1 MIALKFDLSE
11 IVPGSVETASLE
23 LTASETVTGTHT
35 FRVFGLE
42 HDAAGWDWDEGTVD
56 FDTLAGVTFDGNS
69 RTLGINPNY
78 TANGQQAGPSNPALD
93 VPNLLRLGE
102 FSADNLTAGQTV
114 SLADLNLSVFLN
126 LAAFFEGESQD
137 GLVTLILEQINDS
150 SSNDASFWSKEGNS
164 LLAPRLVVDA
174 MLAAAGPGGLA
185 GDYNNNGT
193 IDAADY
199 TAWRDAVTAGA
210 TSLTNDPTPGT
221 VDESDFSYWR
231 AHFGETLG
239 SGSGQAAGAVPEP
252 ASLVLMFVGSFAL
265 VMLRRCASQDKSRI
279 DSAWSSGR
287 LN

>member
-1 MIALKFDLSE
+1 VD
-11 IVPGSVETASLE
+11 TN
-23 LTASETVTGTHT
+23 TG
-35 FRVFGLE
+35 
-42 HDAAGWDWDEGTVD
+42 
-56 FDTLAGVTFDGNS
+56 
-69 RTLGINPNY
+69 I
-78 TANGQQAGPSNPALD
+78 
-93 VPNLLRLGE
+93 
-102 FSADNLTAGQTV
+102 
-114 SLADLNLSVFLN
+114 
-126 LAAFFEGESQD
+126 
-137 GLVTLILEQINDS
+137 VTLLS
-150 SSNDASFWSKEGNS
+150 
-164 LLAPRLVVDA
+164 
-174 MLAAAGPGGLA
+174 AAAGLA
-185 GDYNNNGT
+185 GDYNDNGT